1 MVLETD
7 QTSYRAAQYVRMS
20 TEHQQYSTN
29 NQADKIL
36 EYAQR
41 RNIEIVRT
49 YADEGKSGLSLGG
62 RASLQ
67 KLLSD
72 VEAGLADFSLV
83 LVYDVSRWGRF
94 QDADEAA
101 FHEYKLRRKG
111 IPVFTGMTVCDFIYA
126 ISGVFRALEADRDM
140 ALCAQVIDFVRLG
153 FLHDAHQVAGVGQVA
168 VVQFEVGIVNVRVLV
183 DVVHPLGVKRA
194 GPALDAMHDV
204 AFFQQKL
211 SQVRAVLAGD
221 AGDQSN
227 LGLLCSAEC

>member
-29 NQADKIL
+29 NQADKIA

-83 LVYDVSRWGRF
+83 LVFDVSRWGRF

-101 FHEYKLRRKG
+101 YYVVAKFMLRRQ
-111 IPVFTGMTVCDFIYA
+111 I
-126 ISGVFRALEADRDM
+126 R
-140 ALCAQVIDFVRLG
+140 RL
-153 FLHDAHQVAGVGQVA
+153 
-168 VVQFEVGIVNVRVLV
+168 
-183 DVVHPLGVKRA
+183 
-194 GPALDAMHDV
+194 
-204 AFFQQKL
+204 
-211 SQVRAVLAGD
+211 
-221 AGDQSN
+221 
-227 LGLLCSAEC
+227 